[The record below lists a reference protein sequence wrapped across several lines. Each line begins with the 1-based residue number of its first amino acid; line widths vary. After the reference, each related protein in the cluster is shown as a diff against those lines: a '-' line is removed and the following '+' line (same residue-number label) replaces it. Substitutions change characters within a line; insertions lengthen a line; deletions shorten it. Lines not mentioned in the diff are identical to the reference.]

1 MHTRLITD
9 VTCQKAYFPTTPVY
23 YNHRSYDY
31 NITSNHMRETI
42 AKEVQRGTLTLV
54 RPAGHENLG

>member
-23 YNHRSYDY
+23 Y